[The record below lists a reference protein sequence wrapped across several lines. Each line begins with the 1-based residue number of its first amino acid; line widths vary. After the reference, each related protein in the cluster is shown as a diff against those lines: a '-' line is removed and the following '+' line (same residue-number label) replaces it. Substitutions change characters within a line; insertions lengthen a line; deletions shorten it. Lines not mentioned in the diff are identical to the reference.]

1 MAVSREF
8 GLEGYLLYDRPIN
21 SEEFCQIFDL
31 IDRQGIVVDQHLHEE
46 LVDDERIQSIIGA
59 NDVWLNQIWIL
70 MADFLAVW
78 VIHRGR

>member
-46 LVDDERIQSIIGA
+46 LVDDERIQSIIFIGGQWRMVES
-59 NDVWLNQIWIL
+59 DL
-70 MADFLAVW
+70 DTD
-78 VIHRGR
+78 GRFFSGLGDS